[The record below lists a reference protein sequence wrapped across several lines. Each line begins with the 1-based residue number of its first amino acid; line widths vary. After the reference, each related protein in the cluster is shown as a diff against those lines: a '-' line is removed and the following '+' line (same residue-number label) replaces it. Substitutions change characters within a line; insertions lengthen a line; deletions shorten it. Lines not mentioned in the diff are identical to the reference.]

1 MKVEERNELISK
13 LKKAEVGPRLAAL
26 QIRLLDQ
33 MIAGLKQRR
42 QVMSNGHGLH
52 KRYGWKLITAPLYR
66 KDVAQQ
72 ISDDLARIAWI
83 EAEEASLHASYDPL
97 ASLIDRKNK
106 DKDTIS
112 KKLSE
117 HGSELREVSV
127 IDVLLYQASR

>member
-1 MKVEERNELISK
+1 MATTCI
-13 LKKAEVGPRLAAL
+13 
-26 QIRLLDQ
+26 
-33 MIAGLKQRR
+33 
-42 QVMSNGHGLH
+42 
-52 KRYGWKLITAPLYR
+52 RYGWKLIWKLNLLLR

-112 KKLSE
+112 KNLNK

-127 IDVLLYQASR
+127 TDVSF